1 MKLNSHWKSRKLWM
15 YITVML
21 GGTGIWY
28 LAEAS
33 IFTDWVE
40 MTKWL
45 TGIYMS
51 GNGIEH
57 IGKAMNGQKN
67 EPSAEAQSH

>member
-15 YITVML
+15 YIIVML
-21 GGTGIWY
+21 SGTLIW
-28 LAEAS
+28 LLGEGR

-45 TGIYMS
+45 TGIYMG

-57 IGKAMNGQKN
+57 VGKAMNGQTN
-67 EPSAEAQSH
+67 EPIS